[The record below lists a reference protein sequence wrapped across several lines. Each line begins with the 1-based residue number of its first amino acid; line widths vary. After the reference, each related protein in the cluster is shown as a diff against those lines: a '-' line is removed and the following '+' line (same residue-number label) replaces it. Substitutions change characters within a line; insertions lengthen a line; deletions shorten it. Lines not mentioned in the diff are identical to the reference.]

1 MGAQVVALV
10 THHDFAGYLLAE
22 LLGLPSPGDGGPTLR
37 LDNTGTA
44 RLTVAPG
51 RAALHW
57 LNRVDHLPQ
66 ELRSR

>member
-1 MGAQVVALV
+1 MAVLI

-22 LLGLPSPGDGGPTLR
+22 LLGLPSPEDGGPVLR

-57 LNRVDHLPQ
+57 LNRADHLPPG
-66 ELRSR
+66 LRSR